1 MFGEYFGFTDEEVDS
16 LYEKYQHLY
25 PNIQVSRKGLQEWYD
40 GYFTISGKRL
50 YNPRSVV
57 MALRFNQLSNYWTSS
72 GPYDELFYYIRHD
85 IDQIRNDLALMITGE
100 GVDAKVDEFA
110 ASAMEL
116 KSRNQIYSAMVVY
129 GLLTFTQGKVY
140 IPNRE
145 LMLKYEELL
154 QSEKSLGYV
163 YQLRKTDIFYTK
175 LKKGRNAQMIDYIIK
190 NGWIING
197 KRQKPFHGDISI
209 KDGKIEEMK
218 EHIEIPADFPDEK
231 ILDAQDGYV
240 TPGFIDI
247 HRHGDWQALHHGDD
261 ELLNRQG
268 LTTVVNGN
276 CGLSVAPAG
285 KKHTE
290 EIYSFLGSVTGKMD
304 GNPLSVMDSMEN
316 YLDALSKTSRSVNTG
331 MLAGNGTIR
340 ASVKGYD
347 SGKLS
352 DEELHQVWNTLE
364 ESLAA
369 GALGVSLGV
378 AYAPEFEY
386 DRDGLVEALQPLKGT
401 DIPITTHIRNEGDGI
416 LLALQE
422 VISVAEELQIPL
434 HVSHMKC
441 IGRKNWGDTPRKILK
456 MLDEAGER
464 GLKVDFDLYPYLTGS
479 TQLVHLLPPEF
490 QEGGTDAICKRLQD
504 PVCRKALTETL
515 KQPSDIFENIVELA
529 GFERI
534 YASTLHTDQYR
545 PYAGKSIAE
554 ISGNLGRDPYE
565 TLYDILLAERC
576 EVTML
581 DTIASEDDML
591 YFLKD
596 DRANLISDAIYPA
609 GGKYHPRVYGAF
621 PKLLTDYVRDRKIFS
636 IEDAIYKMTAKPAQV
651 LGLNRGILDKG
662 MPADIN
668 MFHLDHLQVHADFQN
683 PDQFCTG
690 FDYVFVN
697 GKMVVSHD
705 TYINQEN
712 NMTGMVLK
720 RNQP

>member
-1 MFGEYFGFTDEEVDS
+1 
-16 LYEKYQHLY
+16 
-25 PNIQVSRKGLQEWYD
+25 
-40 GYFTISGKRL
+40 
-50 YNPRSVV
+50 
-57 MALRFNQLSNYWTSS
+57 
-72 GPYDELFYYIRHD
+72 
-85 IDQIRNDLALMITGE
+85 
-100 GVDAKVDEFA
+100 
-110 ASAMEL
+110 
-116 KSRNQIYSAMVVY
+116 
-129 GLLTFTQGKVY
+129 
-140 IPNRE
+140 
-145 LMLKYEELL
+145 
-154 QSEKSLGYV
+154 
-163 YQLRKTDIFYTK
+163 
-175 LKKGRNAQMIDYIIK
+175 
-190 NGWIING
+190 
-197 KRQKPFHGDISI
+197 
-209 KDGKIEEMK
+209 
-218 EHIEIPADFPDEK
+218 
-231 ILDAQDGYV
+231 
-240 TPGFIDI
+240 
-247 HRHGDWQALHHGDD
+247 
-261 ELLNRQG
+261 
-268 LTTVVNGN
+268 
-276 CGLSVAPAG
+276 
-285 KKHTE
+285 
-290 EIYSFLGSVTGKMD
+290 MD

-545 PYAGKSIAE
+545 PYAGKSITE

-668 MFHLDHLQVHADFQN
+668 IFHLDHLQVHADFQN

-712 NMTGMVLK
+712 NMAGMVLK

>member
-1 MFGEYFGFTDEEVDS
+1 
-16 LYEKYQHLY
+16 
-25 PNIQVSRKGLQEWYD
+25 
-40 GYFTISGKRL
+40 
-50 YNPRSVV
+50 
-57 MALRFNQLSNYWTSS
+57 
-72 GPYDELFYYIRHD
+72 
-85 IDQIRNDLALMITGE
+85 
-100 GVDAKVDEFA
+100 
-110 ASAMEL
+110 
-116 KSRNQIYSAMVVY
+116 
-129 GLLTFTQGKVY
+129 
-140 IPNRE
+140 
-145 LMLKYEELL
+145 
-154 QSEKSLGYV
+154 
-163 YQLRKTDIFYTK
+163 
-175 LKKGRNAQMIDYIIK
+175 MIDYIIK

-209 KDGKIEEMK
+209 KDGNIEEMK

-285 KKHTE
+285 KKYTE
-290 EIYSFLGSVTGKMD
+290 EIYSFLVSVTGKMD
-304 GNPLSVMDSMEN
+304 GNPLSVMNSMEN
-316 YLDALSKTSRSVNTG
+316 YLDALSKISRSVNTG
-331 MLAGNGTIR
+331 MLTGNGTIR

-668 MFHLDHLQVHADFQN
+668 IFHLDHLQVHADFQN

-705 TYINQEN
+705 TYINLEN

>member
-1 MFGEYFGFTDEEVDS
+1 
-16 LYEKYQHLY
+16 
-25 PNIQVSRKGLQEWYD
+25 
-40 GYFTISGKRL
+40 
-50 YNPRSVV
+50 
-57 MALRFNQLSNYWTSS
+57 
-72 GPYDELFYYIRHD
+72 
-85 IDQIRNDLALMITGE
+85 
-100 GVDAKVDEFA
+100 
-110 ASAMEL
+110 
-116 KSRNQIYSAMVVY
+116 
-129 GLLTFTQGKVY
+129 
-140 IPNRE
+140 
-145 LMLKYEELL
+145 
-154 QSEKSLGYV
+154 
-163 YQLRKTDIFYTK
+163 
-175 LKKGRNAQMIDYIIK
+175 MIDYIIK

-209 KDGKIEEMK
+209 KDGNIEEMK

-285 KKHTE
+285 KKYTE
-290 EIYSFLGSVTGKMD
+290 EIYSFLVSVTGKMD
-304 GNPLSVMDSMEN
+304 GNPLSVMNSMEN
-316 YLDALSKTSRSVNTG
+316 YLDALSKISRSVNTG
-331 MLAGNGTIR
+331 MLTGNGTIR

-504 PVCRKALTETL
+504 PACRKALTETL

-609 GGKYHPRVYGAF
+609 VGKYHPRVYGAF

-668 MFHLDHLQVHADFQN
+668 IFHLDHLQVHADFQN

>member
-1 MFGEYFGFTDEEVDS
+1 
-16 LYEKYQHLY
+16 
-25 PNIQVSRKGLQEWYD
+25 
-40 GYFTISGKRL
+40 
-50 YNPRSVV
+50 
-57 MALRFNQLSNYWTSS
+57 
-72 GPYDELFYYIRHD
+72 
-85 IDQIRNDLALMITGE
+85 
-100 GVDAKVDEFA
+100 
-110 ASAMEL
+110 
-116 KSRNQIYSAMVVY
+116 
-129 GLLTFTQGKVY
+129 
-140 IPNRE
+140 
-145 LMLKYEELL
+145 
-154 QSEKSLGYV
+154 
-163 YQLRKTDIFYTK
+163 
-175 LKKGRNAQMIDYIIK
+175 MIDYIIK

-209 KDGKIEEMK
+209 KDGNIEEMK

-285 KKHTE
+285 KKYTE
-290 EIYSFLGSVTGKMD
+290 EIYSFLVSVTGKMD
-304 GNPLSVMDSMEN
+304 GNPLSVMNSMEN
-316 YLDALSKTSRSVNTG
+316 YLDALSKISRSVNTG
-331 MLAGNGTIR
+331 MLTGNGTIR

-596 DRANLISDAIYPA
+596 DRANLISDAQALRYFVWNDAI
-609 GGKYHPRVYGAF
+609 GKSNVNYFG
-621 PKLLTDYVRDRKIFS
+621 IFS
-636 IEDAIYKMTAKPAQV
+636 LTFNGNVFLLFYSRFCFFLRHEQFQDTMLELALDILFGNIIANIEASLAGTGVTLTTDVFTGLFV
-651 LGLNRGILDKG
+651 LVIFIKTFSCTDGQITIVQFNLHFIFLESRQI
-662 MPADIN
+662 
-668 MFHLDHLQVHADFQN
+668 HLQIIAIFFLLDISLHQICCTMSI
-683 PDQFCTG
+683 QFLLSLTLCS
-690 FDYVFVN
+690 VIIEWKIKKVI
-697 GKMVVSHD
+697 K
-705 TYINQEN
+705 
-712 NMTGMVLK
+712 
-720 RNQP
+720 

>member
-1 MFGEYFGFTDEEVDS
+1 
-16 LYEKYQHLY
+16 
-25 PNIQVSRKGLQEWYD
+25 
-40 GYFTISGKRL
+40 
-50 YNPRSVV
+50 
-57 MALRFNQLSNYWTSS
+57 
-72 GPYDELFYYIRHD
+72 
-85 IDQIRNDLALMITGE
+85 
-100 GVDAKVDEFA
+100 
-110 ASAMEL
+110 
-116 KSRNQIYSAMVVY
+116 
-129 GLLTFTQGKVY
+129 
-140 IPNRE
+140 
-145 LMLKYEELL
+145 
-154 QSEKSLGYV
+154 
-163 YQLRKTDIFYTK
+163 
-175 LKKGRNAQMIDYIIK
+175 MIDYIIK

-209 KDGKIEEMK
+209 KDGNIEEMK

-285 KKHTE
+285 KKYTE
-290 EIYSFLGSVTGKMD
+290 EIYSFLVSVTGKMD
-304 GNPLSVMDSMEN
+304 GNPLSVMNSMEN
-316 YLDALSKTSRSVNTG
+316 YLDALSKISRSVNTG
-331 MLAGNGTIR
+331 MLTGNGTIR

-504 PVCRKALTETL
+504 PVCRKALTEKL

-668 MFHLDHLQVHADFQN
+668 IFHLDHLQVHADFQN